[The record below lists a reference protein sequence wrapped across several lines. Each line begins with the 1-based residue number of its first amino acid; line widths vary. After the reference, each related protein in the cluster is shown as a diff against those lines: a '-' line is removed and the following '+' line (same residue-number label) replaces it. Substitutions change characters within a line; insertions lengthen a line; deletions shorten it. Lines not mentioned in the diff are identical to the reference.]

1 MDVAIIYFSLTE
13 ISNSMRNRR
22 CEVVLRKEWLAE
34 DLEILYM
41 LKKIL
46 FCWLIFKLNCHTKQL
61 SNFYK

>member
-1 MDVAIIYFSLTE
+1 MDVAFIYFSLTE

-41 LKKIL
+41 LKKNPFL
-46 FCWLIFKLNCHTKQL
+46 LINFQIEL
-61 SNFYK
+61 SH